1 VYVSL
6 QGTFDTL
13 PVTELFGLLATAA
26 KTGALRLEA
35 GDHEASVFLT
45 GGRCCGVESDELGV
59 PVASE
64 GDLAGRLVD
73 VGFTFAR
80 SATGSFRFS
89 DSEQAGYDT
98 EMTTPLELAVIEI
111 RSMVDQWR
119 EIEVTIPSLDVRVRL
134 APVLREAEV
143 VVTAQEWNLLVA
155 LDGPPTVRE
164 LVARRG
170 EPMLDV
176 CRDLKGLVDRGALEL
191 GADLA
196 VRDASAGA
204 SADDAV
210 VPADRPAGSDAAPER
225 AYRDPDTVGISLLDP
240 SEPYAPDAEHLVS
253 AQGMAVAAEV
263 DAVAAEAETVAADI
277 VDRMARS
284 RHPVPDVFANVGE
297 ASGNAAVDSAVDPAT
312 NGSRADVTERVAT
325 TTEAEDAAP
334 DRGALLRLFSALKD
348 S

>member
-59 PVASE
+59 SVASE
-64 GDLAGRLVD
+64 GDLATRLVD

-134 APVLREAEV
+134 APVLREPEV

-155 LDGPPTVRE
+155 LDGTPTVRE

-170 EPMLDV
+170 QPMLDV

-191 GADLA
+191 GVDLA
-196 VRDASAGA
+196 LPDVSAGA
-204 SADDAV
+204 AT
-210 VPADRPAGSDAAPER
+210 PADSSAVAPEH
-225 AYRDPDTVGISLLDP
+225 AYRDPEPVGISLLDA
-240 SEPYAPDAEHLVS
+240 SEPYAPVAVRAEPVAS

-277 VDRMARS
+277 VDRMART
-284 RHPVPDVFANVGE
+284 RQPLPDVFATVAE
-297 ASGNAAVDSAVDPAT
+297 VSGHGAVDAVDAAVDPAMS
-312 NGSRADVTERVAT
+312 GRREDVTERGAT
-325 TTEAEDAAP
+325 TTEAEAAP